1 MSRFQLRRS
10 HPGLIGRMGR
20 PRDERGAMLILAAAG
35 LVLAMIFA
43 ALAIDIGFLAADKRT
58 DQKFADLAALDASR
72 DLTNIQALAEAS
84 VARNFNGQRDAL
96 PTTLAELVRKDT
108 VTGNYVNDINGKF
121 VRVTVTSPRKPFFPF
136 VSGSTRTVKAVAVA
150 GGEPFA
156 QFSVGS
162 SLASLDTRKGALD
175 ALIGPMLGGVNMSAV
190 SYSGLASGSV
200 DLRLI
205 QTKLLAMGYDVGTTD
220 KLFNTNVDVADLLTA
235 TGQALTADGDFV
247 AAAEINDIPINLI
260 PNLQTVSIG
269 DLVSLSQPGDDSA
282 LDTEIN
288 AFQLVSA
295 AAQVANGTNFVA
307 VPGINCGG
315 LLAALASCS
324 VSLHVIEPAKVSLLG
339 PVGVTASTSQVA
351 LRVTLNLAPLGLNT
365 FVATLNFTAGNG
377 SGILTNIDCSAATP
391 GITVS
396 AQTSTG
402 NIVGTVA
409 GSGLLG
415 PLLGSIA
422 VNATLAGTAAA
433 TRTFAYPSQFVPP
446 IGPSPAYSQHV
457 GVASVGLAPT
467 LPAGLQLSGTGVLG
481 LLVGTVEPVLET
493 VVNTLDGLLV
503 PTLGPI
509 LDVLGLDLAGADI
522 MAMQIEKPPP
532 ACGTTRLV
540 K

>member
-1 MSRFQLRRS
+1 M
-10 HPGLIGRMGR
+10 IGRLGR
-20 PRDERGAMLILAAAG
+20 QRDERGAMLILAAAG

-162 SLASLDTRKGALD
+162 SLASLDTRKSALD
-175 ALIGPMLGGVNMSAV
+175 GLIGPMLGGVNLSAV
-190 SYSGLASGSV
+190 SYNGLASGSV

-235 TGQALTADGDFV
+235 TAQALTADGDFV
-247 AAAEINDIPINLI
+247 AATEINDIPINLI

-269 DLVSLSQPGDDSA
+269 DLVSLSQPGNDSA

-288 AFQLVSA
+288 AFDLVNG

-307 VPGINCGG
+307 VPGVNCNG
-315 LLAALASCS
+315 LSALLASCAI
-324 VSLHVIEPAKVSLLG
+324 SLHVVQPAQTSLLG
-339 PVGVTASTSQVA
+339 PVGVTANTSQIV
-351 LRVTLNLAPLGLNT
+351 LRVRLNLAPIGINLLN
-365 FVATLNFTAGNG
+365 ATLNFNAGNG
-377 SGILTNIDCSAATP
+377 SGILTNIDCDPTP
-391 GITVS
+391 GITVNG
-396 AQTSTG
+396 QTSA
-402 NIVGTVA
+402 GTVT
-409 GSGLLG
+409 GVVEGLGLFG
-415 PLLGSIA
+415 IPLLGSLS
-422 VNATLAGTAAA
+422 VNGSLAGTASTAA
-433 TRTFAYPSQFVPP
+433 TFAYPSQFSPP
-446 IGPSPAYSQHV
+446 VGPAPGYSQHI
-457 GVASVGLAPT
+457 GIANVGLMPIS
-467 LPAGLQLSGTGVLG
+467 PPGLQLGGSGVLG
-481 LLVGTVEPVLET
+481 LLAGTVEPVLET
-493 VVNTLDGLLV
+493 VTGVLDAALV
-503 PTLGPI
+503 PILGPI
-509 LDVLGLDLAGADI
+509 LDVLGLDLAGADLRAI
-522 MAMQIEKPPP
+522 QIDKPPP

>member
-1 MSRFQLRRS
+1 VSLGRFQL
-10 HPGLIGRMGR
+10 GMIGRMGR
-20 PRDERGAMLILAAAG
+20 QRDERGAMLILAAAG

-84 VARNFNGQRDAL
+84 VARNFNGQRDAF
-96 PTTLAELVRKDT
+96 PTTLAQLVRKDT
-108 VTGNYVNDINGKF
+108 VTGDYVPDITGKF

-150 GGEPFA
+150 GGQPFA

-162 SLASLDTRKGALD
+162 SLASLDTRKSALD
-175 ALIGPMLGGVNMSAV
+175 GLIGPMLGGVNMSAV
-190 SYSGLASGSV
+190 SYSGLASGGV

-220 KLFNTNVDVADLLTA
+220 KLFNTNLDVADLLTA

-260 PNLQTVSIG
+260 PNLQTVTIG
-269 DLVSLSQPGDDSA
+269 DLVNLSQPGTDSA

-315 LLAALASCS
+315 LLAALLSCS
-324 VSLHVIEPAKVSLLG
+324 ISLHVVEPAQTSILG
-339 PVGVTASTSQVA
+339 PVGVTAKTAQVV
-351 LRVTLNLAPLGLNT
+351 LKVRLNLAAILGINLLT
-365 FVATLNFTAGNG
+365 ADLNFSAGNG
-377 SGILTNIDCSAATP
+377 SGILTNIDCDATP
-391 GITVS
+391 GITVNASTS
-396 AQTSTG
+396 AATING
-402 NIVGTVA
+402 NVGGT
-409 GSGLLG
+409 GLLG
-415 PLLGSIA
+415 LPLLGSLTVNGSIA
-422 VNATLAGTAAA
+422 PTTATDA
-433 TRTFAYPSQFVPP
+433 TFAYPNQFLPP
-446 IGPSPAYSQHV
+446 IGPSPAYAQHV
-457 GVASVGLAPT
+457 GVASVGLAPLSPPGLT
-467 LPAGLQLSGTGVLG
+467 LGGSGALG
-481 LLVGTVEPVLET
+481 LLAGVVDPILENVLGA
-493 VVNTLDGLLV
+493 LDGLLV

-509 LDVLGLDLAGADI
+509 LDVLGLDLAGADV
-522 MAMQIEKPPP
+522 MAVQIDKPPP